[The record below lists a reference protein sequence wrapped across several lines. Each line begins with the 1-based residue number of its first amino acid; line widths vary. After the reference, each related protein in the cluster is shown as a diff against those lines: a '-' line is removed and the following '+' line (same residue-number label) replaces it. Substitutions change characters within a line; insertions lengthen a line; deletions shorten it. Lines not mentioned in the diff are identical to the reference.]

1 MKNKDVVILCGEY
14 PENHIAPNIGNDPT
28 YVFVNDPGFE
38 QVRLFD
44 QDGNTVLVNS
54 FIECEHYVTGG
65 WGFSPLKNQELLL
78 QDLML
83 YFIIFG
89 VIVSF
94 LKPKI
99 KEFFQN

>member
-54 FIECEHYVTGG
+54 FIECEHYVSGG
-65 WGFSPLKNQELLL
+65 WGFDQLKNNELFYQEI
-78 QDLML
+78 
-83 YFIIFG
+83 FIYVVIFG
-89 VIVSF
+89 IMLTF

-99 KEFFQN
+99 IEYIKN